1 MRKVWKTIGTV
12 LALLLCAVFA
22 FALVCNLTII
32 IKGTLHPDTPPTVF
46 GVAPMVVLSGS
57 MSGTAQDHIE
67 VGDLIFD
74 TKADV
79 NTLKEGDVI
88 SFMENKIVVTHRII
102 RIETAQDGTR
112 LFVTKGDA
120 NNTEDEPIT
129 ADMVVGLYRFRIPKL
144 GDFALFLQKP
154 LGMVIFI
161 GIPVLAF
168 IVIDILRRQRHKSRE
183 ARENEQ
189 LRMRETA
196 RRYLSIGSPQA
207 TILRLST
214 MLPFRGRQ
222 CHRARAWLPRLYCG
236 TMQRLVLA
244 LRRRKAAGNPDQG
257 GRRGDF

>member
-88 SFMENKIVVTHRII
+88 SFMENNIVVTLRII
-102 RIETAQDGTR
+102 RIETA
-112 LFVTKGDA
+112 
-120 NNTEDEPIT
+120 
-129 ADMVVGLYRFRIPKL
+129 
-144 GDFALFLQKP
+144 
-154 LGMVIFI
+154 
-161 GIPVLAF
+161 
-168 IVIDILRRQRHKSRE
+168 
-183 ARENEQ
+183 
-189 LRMRETA
+189 
-196 RRYLSIGSPQA
+196 
-207 TILRLST
+207 
-214 MLPFRGRQ
+214 
-222 CHRARAWLPRLYCG
+222 
-236 TMQRLVLA
+236 
-244 LRRRKAAGNPDQG
+244 
-257 GRRGDF
+257 

>member
-67 VGDLIFD
+67 AGDLIFD

-88 SFMENKIVVTHRII
+88 SFMENKVVVTHRII

-168 IVIDILRRQRHKSRE
+168 IVIDILRRQRHKSR
-183 ARENEQ
+183 
-189 LRMRETA
+189 
-196 RRYLSIGSPQA
+196 
-207 TILRLST
+207 
-214 MLPFRGRQ
+214 
-222 CHRARAWLPRLYCG
+222 
-236 TMQRLVLA
+236 
-244 LRRRKAAGNPDQG
+244 
-257 GRRGDF
+257 

>member
-32 IKGTLHPDTPPTVF
+32 IKGSLHPDTPPTVF

-214 MLPFRGRQ
+214 MLPFRGRAVSP
-222 CHRARAWLPRLYCG
+222 CTG
-236 TMQRLVLA
+236 LA
-244 LRRRKAAGNPDQG
+244 AAAILWNNATIGPG
-257 GRRGDF
+257 ATATKSSR

>member
-1 MRKVWKTIGTV
+1 MKKAGKTIGTV

-46 GVAPMVVLSGS
+46 GIAPMVVLSGS

-74 TKADV
+74 TGVDTD
-79 NTLKEGDVI
+79 TLKEGDVI

-112 LFVTKGDA
+112 RFITKGDA
-120 NNTEDEPIT
+120 NNAQDEPIS
-129 ADMVVGLYRFRIPKL
+129 AEQIVGLYRFRIPKL

-154 LGMVIFI
+154 LGMILFI

-168 IVIDILRRQRHKSRE
+168 IIIDILRRQRQRSRE
-183 ARENEQ
+183 ARENER
-189 LRMRETA
+189 LREELER
-196 RRYLSIGSPQA
+196 
-207 TILRLST
+207 LRQDAVPT
-214 MLPFRGRQ
+214 EKNDGP
-222 CHRARAWLPRLYCG
+222 
-236 TMQRLVLA
+236 TV
-244 LRRRKAAGNPDQG
+244 
-257 GRRGDF
+257 

>member
-1 MRKVWKTIGTV
+1 
-12 LALLLCAVFA
+12 
-22 FALVCNLTII
+22 
-32 IKGTLHPDTPPTVF
+32 
-46 GVAPMVVLSGS
+46 

-67 VGDLIFD
+67 AGDLIFD

-189 LRMRETA
+189 LRAELDRLRKSA
-196 RRYLSIGSPQA
+196 APPQDTQSGA
-207 TILRLST
+207 SENDT
-214 MLPFRGRQ
+214 
-222 CHRARAWLPRLYCG
+222 
-236 TMQRLVLA
+236 
-244 LRRRKAAGNPDQG
+244 KA
-257 GRRGDF
+257 